1 MVKKQTYNFVL
12 TPGIKQ
18 ALEIAAEKDRRSMSS
33 LLEKIIID
41 YLDKENIPWSN
52 GVKDEAPA
60 TARPKKSPA
69 KK

>member
-41 YLDKENIPWSN
+41 YLDKENIPWSDR
-52 GVKDEAPA
+52 VKDEASA
-60 TARPKKSPA
+60 TTRA
-69 KK
+69 

>member
-12 TPGIKQ
+12 TPGIKE

-41 YLDKENIPWSN
+41 YLDKENIPWSD
-52 GVKDEAPA
+52 GAKDEAPA
-60 TARPKKSPA
+60 MTRPKRSPA

>member
-12 TPGIKQ
+12 TPGIKE

-33 LLEKIIID
+33 LLEKIIVD
-41 YLDKENIPWSN
+41 HLDKESIPWSN
-52 GVKDEAPA
+52 GVQSKAPV
-60 TARPKKSPA
+60 TKPKKSLA

>member
-1 MVKKQTYNFVL
+1 MAKKQTYNFVL
-12 TPGIKQ
+12 TPGIKE

-41 YLDKENIPWSN
+41 YLDKENIPWSD
-52 GVKDEAPA
+52 GVKHETPA
-60 TARPKKSPA
+60 TTRPKEPLS